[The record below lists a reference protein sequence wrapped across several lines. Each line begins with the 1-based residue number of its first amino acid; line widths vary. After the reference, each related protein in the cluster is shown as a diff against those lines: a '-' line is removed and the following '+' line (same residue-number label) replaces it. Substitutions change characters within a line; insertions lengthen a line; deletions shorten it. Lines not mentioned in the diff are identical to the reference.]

1 MDEKPMA
8 IDDTRKRVARVEGSN
23 PQSGSGIGGGAD
35 PNRWKALAVLG
46 IAYLMVVLDV
56 AITNVALPSIQQD
69 LGISIDSLQWVVGGY
84 ALTFGGFLLLG
95 GRLGDLLGRRRLFMV
110 GLALFSVT
118 SLLAGL
124 ATSAGTLIAARVAQG
139 AAAAMLSPSVFSITS
154 VTFKEGSERNKAL
167 GILGAIAG
175 SGAAIGV
182 LLGGVLTEFAG
193 WQWIFF
199 VNVPVG
205 LLALFLAPRV
215 IRESRAEGLA
225 RQFDAAGAV
234 TVTGSLMLLMLGL
247 TRSITEGWT
256 SVQTIG
262 SLVASAVLMA
272 AFLRIETRS
281 RSPLIRLGIFRRRS
295 VAGGNIIGFGLGT
308 SVFGMFF
315 LLSLYM
321 QQVLGFSP
329 LTTGAAYL
337 AVTVTV
343 ILTSTLSQAL
353 VTRIGVKRVLAAGLV
368 SLTLGLLYFTGV
380 SANGSY
386 AIDLL
391 PGFLLI
397 GLGMGF
403 SFVPVSIAA
412 LSGVSSR
419 EAGLASGLINTSLQ
433 VGGAVGLA
441 VLTTVATLR
450 TDRLVASGSDAL
462 DALTGG
468 FRLAFWVGVGVALV
482 SLVTALTLL
491 PGDAFAP
498 PKELAD
504 PEDALELESK
514 ELP

>member
-1 MDEKPMA
+1 MGIE
-8 IDDTRKRVARVEGSN
+8 DTRKRVPRMEEPNG
-23 PQSGSGIGGGAD
+23 QSGTAIAAGAD

-56 AITNVALPSIQQD
+56 AITNVALPSIQRD
-69 LGISIDSLQWVVGGY
+69 LGFSIDGLQWVVSGY

-110 GLALFSVT
+110 GLALFAVT

-124 ATSAGTLIAARVAQG
+124 AVSAGMLIAARVAQG
-139 AAAAMLSPSVFSITS
+139 AAGAILSPSVFSITS
-154 VTFKEGSERNKAL
+154 VTFQEGSERNKAL

-182 LLGGVLTEFAG
+182 LLGGVLTEYAG

-199 VNVPVG
+199 VNVPIG
-205 LLALFLAPRV
+205 LLALLLVPRV
-215 IRESRAEGLA
+215 VRESRADGLA
-225 RQFDAAGAV
+225 RHFDAAGAV
-234 TVTGSLMLLMLGL
+234 TVTGSLMLLVFGL
-247 TRSITEGWT
+247 TRSISEGWT

-262 SLVASAVLMA
+262 SLVASAALMA

-368 SLTLGLLYFTGV
+368 FLGLGLLYFTGV

-391 PGFLLI
+391 PGFFLI
-397 GLGMGF
+397 GFGMGF

-450 TDRLVASGSDAL
+450 TDHLVASGSDAL

-468 FRLAFWVGVGVALV
+468 FSLAFLVGVAVALV
-482 SLVTALTLL
+482 SLVTALKLL
-491 PGDAFAP
+491 PGDAFVP

-504 PEDALELESK
+504 PDDDLELESK
-514 ELP
+514 EVP